1 MANVKNEM
9 LKRCNYLYILN
20 KAVELARLDHIQ
32 KDSRDLK
39 IDNKLFAIKL
49 SDFKKYIQLSVKSEH
64 I

>member
-1 MANVKNEM
+1 M